1 MIEKIAMIP
10 ARSGSKRV
18 PRKNIRL
25 INGKPLIDY
34 CIKRA
39 LDSNIFDK
47 VYVNTDD
54 KIIMEYVRKFY
65 PEINIFK
72 REAKYA
78 SDSATN
84 DDFMFDFLTKTKC
97 NSVMQILPTSPFI
110 SVEDIILFDKEFY
123 SKSYKSLV
131 SVKENKIECIYKNE
145 PINFNKTE
153 HTLPSQKLDPIY
165 SYACSLMMWDSN
177 TFIKNYKE
185 KKGPYHG
192 GVYKTGYF
200 ELKGYST
207 IDIDN
212 EEDFILAE
220 IIAQMM
226 SKDEAHKKKYYSTD
240 NLIYDSD
247 VSRILPSDGILYNI
261 SDHQNEMKSNIDE
274 IIESMPKD
282 SSWSYTLVNSISNRA
297 TLLAQMPGEGNR
309 RHYHDNWD
317 EWWLILKGEWEFEYD
332 NKILKALKGDLI
344 YLKRNT
350 IHKIKAVGKEISIRM
365 AVSRDDVEH
374 IYLEKDYKNE

>member
-1 MIEKIAMIP
+1 MIP

-18 PRKNIRL
+18 PKKNIRL

-39 LDSNIFDK
+39 LESNVFDQ

-54 KIIMEYVRKFY
+54 KTIIEYVRKFY
-65 PEINIFK
+65 PKINVFE
-72 REAKYA
+72 REAKFA

-84 DDFMFDFLTKTKC
+84 DDFMFDFLTKINC
-97 NSVMQILPTSPFI
+97 DSVMQILPTSPFI
-110 SVEDIILFDKEFY
+110 SINDIIAFDKEFHF
-123 SKSYKSLV
+123 KSYKSLI
-131 SVKENKIECIYKNE
+131 SVKENKIECIYDNE

-153 HTLPSQKLDPIY
+153 HTLPSQKLNPVY
-165 SYACSLMMWDSN
+165 SYACSLMMWDSDA
-177 TFIKNYKE
+177 FIKNYKE

-192 GVYKTGYF
+192 GIFKTGYY

-220 IIAQMM
+220 IVAKMI
-226 SKDEAHKKKYYSTD
+226 SKNEVQEKKYYSND

-247 VSRILPSDGILYNI
+247 VSRILPSDGILNNI
-261 SDHQNEMKSNIDE
+261 SDSENKMKSNIDE

-282 SSWSYTLVNSISNRA
+282 SSWSYTLVNSPSNRS

-309 RHYHDNWD
+309 RHYHDDWD
-317 EWWLILKGEWEFEYD
+317 EWWLIIKGEWEFEYD
-332 NKILKALKGDLI
+332 NKLLKAWKGDLI

-350 IHKIKAVGKEISIRM
+350 IHKIKSVGNELSIRM

-374 IYLEKDYKNE
+374 IYIEKDYNNE

>member
-1 MIEKIAMIP
+1 MIKKIAMIP

-18 PRKNIRL
+18 PKKNIRL

-54 KIIMEYVRKFY
+54 EIIMEYVRKFY
-65 PEINIFK
+65 PDINIFE

-110 SVEDIILFDKEFY
+110 SIDDIISFDKEFY
-123 SKSYKSLV
+123 SKSYKSLI

-177 TFIKNYKE
+177 TFIKNHKE

-192 GVYKTGYF
+192 GVHKTGYF

-220 IIAQMM
+220 TIAKMI
-226 SKDEAHKKKYYSTD
+226 SKDEAQEKKYYSID

-332 NKILKALKGDLI
+332 NKILKAIKGDLI
-344 YLKRNT
+344 YLKRTT
-350 IHKIKAVGKEISIRM
+350 IHKIKAIGKEISIRM

>member
-1 MIEKIAMIP
+1 MIKKIAMIP

-332 NKILKALKGDLI
+332 NKILKAIKGDLI
-344 YLKRNT
+344 YLKRTT
-350 IHKIKAVGKEISIRM
+350 IHKIKAIGKEISIRM

>member
-1 MIEKIAMIP
+1 MIKKIAMIP

-332 NKILKALKGDLI
+332 NKILKAIKGDLI
-344 YLKRNT
+344 YLKRTT

>member
-1 MIEKIAMIP
+1 MRKIAMIP
-10 ARSGSKRV
+10 ARYGSKRV
-18 PRKNIRL
+18 PKKNIRL

-34 CIKRA
+34 CIKIA
-39 LDSNIFDK
+39 LDSNVFDK
-47 VYVNTDD
+47 IYVNTDD
-54 KIIMEYVRKFY
+54 EIIIEYVRKFY
-65 PEINIFK
+65 PDINIFK

-110 SVEDIILFDKEFY
+110 SIDDIISFDKEFF
-123 SKSYKSLV
+123 SKSYKSLI
-131 SVKENKIECIYKNE
+131 SVKENKIECIYENE

-153 HTLPSQKLDPIY
+153 HTLPSQKLNPIY
-165 SYACSLMMWDSN
+165 SYSCSLMMWDSN

-185 KKGPYHG
+185 RKGPYHG

-220 IIAQMM
+220 IVAKMI
-226 SKDEAHKKKYYSTD
+226 SKNEVQEKKYYSSD

-247 VSRILPSDGILYNI
+247 VSRILPSDGILNNI
-261 SDHQNEMKSNIDE
+261 SDSQNKMKSNIEE

-282 SSWSYTLVNSISNRA
+282 SSWSYTLVNSISNRS

-317 EWWLILKGEWEFEYD
+317 EWWLIIKGEWEFEYD
-332 NKILKALKGDLI
+332 NKLIKALKGDLI

-350 IHKIKAVGKEISIRM
+350 IHKIKSVGNELSIRM

>member
-1 MIEKIAMIP
+1 MKKVAMIP

-18 PRKNIRL
+18 PKKNIRL

-34 CIKRA
+34 CIKKA
-39 LDSNIFDK
+39 LESNIFDQ

-54 KIIMEYVRKFY
+54 IVIMEYVRKFY
-65 PEINIFK
+65 PDINIFE

-84 DDFMFDFLTKTKC
+84 DDFMFDFLTKINC

-110 SVEDIILFDKEFY
+110 SSQDIILFYKEFD
-123 SKSYKSLV
+123 SKSYKTLI
-131 SVKENKIECIYKNE
+131 SVKENKIECIYNNE

-153 HTLPSQKLDPIY
+153 HTLPSQKLDSIY
-165 SYACSLMMWDSN
+165 SYACSLMIWDSK

-185 KKGPYHG
+185 NNGPYHG
-192 GVYKTGYF
+192 GASKTGYF

-212 EEDFILAE
+212 EEDFAIAE
-220 IIAQMM
+220 IVAKMI
-226 SKDEAHKKKYYSTD
+226 SKNEVQEKKYYSTD
-240 NLIYDSD
+240 DLIYDSD
-247 VSRILPSDGILYNI
+247 VSRILPSDGILNNI
-261 SDHQNEMKSNIDE
+261 SEYQNNMKSNIDQ

-282 SSWSYTLVNSISNRA
+282 SSWSYTLVNSDSNRS

-317 EWWLILKGEWEFEYD
+317 EWWLIIKGEWEFEYD
-332 NKILKALKGDLI
+332 NKLLNASKGDLI

-350 IHKIKAVGKEISIRM
+350 IHKIKAIGEHLSVRM

-374 IYLEKDYKNE
+374 IYLEKDYNNE

>member
-1 MIEKIAMIP
+1 MIKKIAMIP

-54 KIIMEYVRKFY
+54 EIIMEYVRKFY
-65 PEINIFK
+65 PDINIFE

-110 SVEDIILFDKEFY
+110 SIDDIISFDKEFY
-123 SKSYKSLV
+123 SKSYKSLI

-177 TFIKNYKE
+177 TFIKNHKE

-192 GVYKTGYF
+192 GVHKTGYF

-220 IIAQMM
+220 TIAKMI
-226 SKDEAHKKKYYSTD
+226 SKDEAQEKKYYSID

-332 NKILKALKGDLI
+332 NKILKAIKGDLI
-344 YLKRNT
+344 YLKRTT
-350 IHKIKAVGKEISIRM
+350 IHKIKAIGKEISIRM

>member
-332 NKILKALKGDLI
+332 NKILKAIKGDLI
-344 YLKRNT
+344 YLKRTT